1 MKLSCTIYFGTVQL
15 QTKQSA
21 SPPEL
26 KSATVDSRGN
36 QICIF
41 SFEQDK
47 FDFAELDS
55 SEYDLEQEMG
65 GYPYAVFG
73 LDYVIEHSKSG
84 RVSSRQ
90 PRSTIN
96 LAWARLRLYQTRTDA
111 LDNQEPPGK
120 KWDLKVGKH
129 VCRLYPGKSLDEGC
143 RTTPDSSRFVD
154 GKRFARGI
162 NANLNLY
169 WSWGNWSWENFYY
182 FCYIEAWWVSF
193 VSFHPPKFFI

>member
-21 SPPEL
+21 SPPDL

-41 SFEQDK
+41 SFERDK

-90 PRSTIN
+90 PRPTIN

-111 LDNQEPPGK
+111 LDNPEPSGK

-162 NANLNLY
+162 NANMNLY
-169 WSWGNWSWENFYY
+169 WSWENWSWDNF
-182 FCYIEAWWVSF
+182 
-193 VSFHPPKFFI
+193 